1 MHIHKAAALF
11 LTAALLIVPASAHGG
26 HCRTTTSVPY
36 CTTSGCTESG
46 HHLHNGTMYYS
57 TVQMV
62 APSNQTTTA
71 APSTATVTAPVT
83 YSICAVEGCTI
94 AGRHFHDG
102 APYCGAAHTGTVCD
116 GTCLTHPLCGV
127 DGCTLTGYHLHDGE
141 SYCGATHTGGYC
153 NGTCQT
159 PAAVPQVTA
168 PAAPQ
173 VTAPAQSTQT
183 VYYGGRHHG
192 RHH

>member
-102 APYCGAAHTGTVCD
+102 AP
-116 GTCLTHPLCGV
+116 
-127 DGCTLTGYHLHDGE
+127 
-141 SYCGATHTGGYC
+141 
-153 NGTCQT
+153 
-159 PAAVPQVTA
+159 
-168 PAAPQ
+168 
-173 VTAPAQSTQT
+173 
-183 VYYGGRHHG
+183 
-192 RHH
+192 

>member
-1 MHIHKAAALF
+1 
-11 LTAALLIVPASAHGG
+11 
-26 HCRTTTSVPY
+26 
-36 CTTSGCTESG
+36 
-46 HHLHNGTMYYS
+46 MYYS

-159 PAAVPQVTA
+159 PAAAPQVTA